1 MRELVR
7 VCLNEWMK
15 LVRRRRLWVAS
26 LLGVAMVGLFAY
38 ATYHNYQMQQ
48 KYNSL
53 AAWRQ
58 QLVVDKQRLADL
70 RRQQQ
75 HPAKSHAEP
84 GAPDVAQQMQ
94 EVQDSIRQLQK
105 QIAEATKSDAQW
117 RQEQAKSVRAEQ
129 KSLAQLQA
137 QTAPASGLPAAQH
150 QSDTAQTR
158 LALLS
163 DTYRLTHNV
172 RPLPSGSQDPYTMVM
187 EFTQFSASVFL
198 PLLAVILTADFVSG
212 ESTSGTIKL
221 LLVRPVPRW
230 KVLLGKWLVACL
242 ATALLTAGLLAVVWL
257 IGCLQYGMH
266 GARQP
271 QVVGLTYQFKHFI
284 ASDGS
289 STDVVIP
296 LLTHAHV
303 LPMWVY
309 LLASAGLEVV
319 AMMVVATIAFLC
331 STLFKSAMASTAAAL
346 GAVVIGFV
354 VTQFLQGS
362 RVVPVLFPTHMNLA
376 ANWTGQ
382 TAQNLGLTVSLGTG
396 LCTLAVWGVLSLV
409 GAFVY
414 FMRKDVLNA

>member
-1 MRELVR
+1 MR

-38 ATYHNYQMQQ
+38 GTYHSYQMQQ

-58 QLVVDKQRLADL
+58 QLAANRQQLADL

-75 HPAKSHAEP
+75 HPGKNNPES
-84 GAPDVAQQMQ
+84 GTSDVVARQIQ
-94 EVQDSIRQLQK
+94 EVQDSIRQLQQ
-105 QIAEATKSDAQW
+105 QISEETESDAQW
-117 RQEQAKSVRAEQ
+117 RQQQAKSVREEQ
-129 KSLAQLQA
+129 KSLARTQA

-150 QSDTAQTR
+150 QSDIAQTR
-158 LALLS
+158 LSLLS
-163 DTYRLTHNV
+163 DSYRLTHGV
-172 RPLPSGSQDPYTMVM
+172 RPLPSGSQDPYSMVM
-187 EFTQFSASVFL
+187 EFTDFSASVFL
-198 PLLAVILTADFVSG
+198 PLLAVILAADFISG

-257 IGCLQYGMH
+257 IGCLQYGTH
-266 GARQP
+266 GAWQP
-271 QVVGLTYQFKHFI
+271 QVVGLSYQFQHFM
-284 ASDGS
+284 ANDGS
-289 STDVVIP
+289 STNVVIP
-296 LLTHAHV
+296 LLAHAHV
-303 LPMWVY
+303 LPMWAYV
-309 LLASAGLEVV
+309 LASAGLEVV
-319 AMMVVATIAFLC
+319 AMMVVATIALLC

-354 VTQFLQGS
+354 VSQFLHGS
-362 RVVPVLFPTHMNLA
+362 RVVPLLFPTHMNLA
-376 ANWTGQ
+376 SDWAGQ
-382 TAQNLGLTVSLGTG
+382 TAQSLELSVSLGSG

-409 GAFVY
+409 GAFVC
-414 FMRKDVLNA
+414 FVRKDVLNA